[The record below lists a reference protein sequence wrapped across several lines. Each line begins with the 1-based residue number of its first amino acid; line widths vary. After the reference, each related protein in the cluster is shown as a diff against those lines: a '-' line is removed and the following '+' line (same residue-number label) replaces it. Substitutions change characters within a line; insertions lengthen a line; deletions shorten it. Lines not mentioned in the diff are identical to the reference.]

1 MQTILGANGQIAIEL
16 ARELRRRYTQDIRLV
31 SRNPGKV
38 NDTDMLFPANLMDAE
53 KADEAIKGSGIVYFT
68 VGLPV
73 DTETWI
79 NQFPVIVQ
87 NVIDACKKHKAKL
100 VYFDNTYM
108 YPQNDNTLTEQTAFA
123 PVGMKGKVRASIAT
137 MILEEIKSK
146 NIEALICRAPEFYGP
161 GKTQSITNSLIFVN
175 IRKSKSLKVL
185 LNADTL
191 RTLIWSPDASKA
203 TALLGNTP
211 DAFGQTWHLPCDD
224 NRLTYRHFIA
234 LISEVYGQQFQY
246 NVLNELTLKIGSIF
260 NKQLK
265 EIRELLPRYE
275 HNNIFDSSKFKQ
287 RFPDFTVTTYKQG
300 IEQIFN
306 EQITMN
312 N

>member
-1 MQTILGANGQIAIEL
+1 
-16 ARELRRRYTQDIRLV
+16 
-31 SRNPGKV
+31 
-38 NDTDMLFPANLMDAE
+38 
-53 KADEAIKGSGIVYFT
+53 
-68 VGLPV
+68 
-73 DTETWI
+73 
-79 NQFPVIVQ
+79 VIVQ